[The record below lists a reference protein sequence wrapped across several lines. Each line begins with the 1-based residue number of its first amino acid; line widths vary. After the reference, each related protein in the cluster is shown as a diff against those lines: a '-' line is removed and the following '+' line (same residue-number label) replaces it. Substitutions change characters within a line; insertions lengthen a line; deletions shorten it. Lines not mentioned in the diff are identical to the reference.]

1 MKNKKIFTLG
11 ALVLTSSLFACG
23 GGENPSSNPVSE
35 EPSVSESLSETPNS
49 EEVVSSEDIN
59 SSENE
64 PAIESSEEEKK
75 PLAASKLYVVGDS
88 TACSFN
94 DATYY
99 YRRR

>member
-1 MKNKKIFTLG
+1 MKNKKIFALG

-35 EPSVSESLSETPNS
+35 ESSVSESLSETPTS
-49 EEVVSSEDIN
+49 EEVVSSE
-59 SSENE
+59 EVKE
-64 PAIESSEEEKK
+64 

-88 TACSFN
+88 TACNLN

-99 YRRR
+99 